1 MSTIPDTTWTSITV
15 MASPTAQGNVFGIV
29 SRLNMATPQRPTS
42 PLIQM
47 AIRDQTAWK
56 ELTKLGA

>member
-1 MSTIPDTTWTSITV
+1 

-47 AIRDQTAWK
+47 AITDQTAWK